1 MKQLKML
8 VTAFSILGLAGCTSA
23 QMVSS
28 PNSGSAYAP
37 VNEGS
42 RSGIVKYLNDGAD
55 FVRKQRREDAYKQM
69 HDVCNGSYKIDAEGS
84 SAEGGSVVNSG
95 TASFWTQSNYWYIQF
110 SCVR

>member
-1 MKQLKML
+1 MKQIKLL
-8 VTAFSILGLAGCTSA
+8 VSAFSILSLVGCTSA

-42 RSGIVKYLNDGAD
+42 RGGLVKYLNDGAD

-69 HDVCNGSYKIDAEGS
+69 HDACNGQYKIDAEGAN
-84 SAEGGSVVNSG
+84 AEGGSIINSG
-95 TASFWTQSNYWYIQF
+95 PSSFWMQSNYWYIQF